1 MNGLTLAV
9 SIFATV
15 SYISGEKLTGT
26 GLTMGIT
33 PEEAERFGYNEP
45 QTKSDLTAARGLLST
60 TPLADLIPEQ
70 KKNVKPDLKVVLAA
84 RTKLVYFLSARG
96 NARGTIDERNRVVM
110 ALACLGFTKLAAKLA
125 EKTNPVRI
133 EHVGETLVLT
143 APSGSVAMKY
153 HASKNGWKYHG
164 DHDKKWA
171 KNPPFVNTV
180 TGENLCHVRTMPV
193 SDEAKLTEV
202 IEEAYKGRIVIRETA
217 KGTTFR
223 YVQA

>member
-1 MNGLTLAV
+1 MNGLTLAAT
-9 SIFATV
+9 IFAV
-15 SYISGEKLTGT
+15 NSYISGEKLEGA

-33 PEEAERFGYNEP
+33 PDEAKRFGYDEP
-45 QTKSDLTAARGLLST
+45 QTKSDLVAARALLST
-60 TPLADLIPEQ
+60 TPISDVIPEQ
-70 KKNVKPDLKVVLAA
+70 KKGAKPDLKLVLKA
-84 RTKLVYFLSARG
+84 REKCVYFLSARG

-133 EHVGETLVLT
+133 EHDGDTLVLT
-143 APSGSVAMKY
+143 APTGSVAMKY

-164 DHDKKWA
+164 DNDAKWV
-171 KNPPFVNTV
+171 KNPPYTSKV
-180 TGENLCHVRTMPV
+180 TGEVKSHVRTMPV

-202 IEEAYKGRIVIRETA
+202 IDEAYKGRIVIRETA

-223 YVQA
+223 YVQG